1 MRDVLVVGAGI
12 GGLTAAI
19 ELASRG
25 LAVEVLE
32 ADAALGGKAGTV
44 VVDGVELDTGPTLL
58 NLPVVFDSL
67 FRLAGSSLERE
78 LVLRRPS
85 PSFRYLFPGG
95 ASLDVFVSRDETL
108 ASVERT
114 LGRPARDEL
123 AAFLAY
129 AARVWTAAAP
139 HFVYGEAPTFG
150 ALRRLGMRA
159 LLPQILHIDPG
170 RSMLSVIQRTVRTPE
185 LRAVLMRYATYHG
198 SDVRRA
204 PATLNCIAHVE
215 LTLGSFGV
223 EGGMAALVR
232 ALVRTGERLG
242 VRYRTGA
249 RVATIETRSNGDGA
263 WVHGVLLEDG
273 AFLEARSVVANAD
286 AAHVFGSLVLATRSR
301 PRARSSAPAMSA
313 WSALVRAA
321 RAPGRAAHTVVFPE
335 RWEAELADVFER
347 GAIPATPTLAVCAQ
361 EVASGRA
368 GWREDEPL
376 LVIASAPALREEP
389 RHPSDPVE
397 PEETSGLEALAAT
410 AFRELRARGLVAGDD
425 RIVWQRSPREL
436 ALRFPGTRG
445 ALYGGPSNDLLSAFR
460 RPANRVPGIRG
471 LYLASGS
478 AHPGG
483 GVPMAALSGSHA
495 ARALVEDVGAGA

>member
-1 MRDVLVVGAGI
+1 MRDVIVVGAGI

-32 ADAALGGKAGTV
+32 ADAQLGGKAGTV
-44 VVDGVELDTGPTLL
+44 VVDGVELDTGPMLL
-58 NLPVVFDSL
+58 RLPVVFDSL

-78 LVLRRPS
+78 LVLRRPR
-85 PSFRYLFPGG
+85 PSLRYLFPGG
-95 ASLDVFVSRDETL
+95 TSLDVFVSRDETL

-139 HFVYGEAPTFG
+139 HFVYGEAPSFG
-150 ALRRLGMRA
+150 AFRRLGMQA
-159 LLPQILHIDPG
+159 LPQMLRLDPG
-170 RSMLSVIQRTVRTPE
+170 RSMLSVIQRMVRSPE

-198 SDVRRA
+198 ADVRRA

-223 EGGMAALVR
+223 EGGMASLVR

-242 VRYRTGA
+242 VRFRTKTP
-249 RVATIETRSNGDGA
+249 VATIETRSNGDGA
-263 WVHGVLLEDG
+263 EVRGVLLEDG
-273 AFLEARSVVANAD
+273 SFLEARAVVANAD
-286 AAHVFGSLVLATRSR
+286 AAHVFGSLVLATRA
-301 PRARSSAPAMSA
+301 RARAASTAPVMSS
-313 WSALVRAA
+313 WSALVRAT
-321 RAPGRAAHTVVFPE
+321 RTPGRAAHTIVLPE
-335 RWEAELADVFER
+335 HHEAELADVFDR
-347 GAIPATPTLAVCAQ
+347 RAIPDAPTLYVCAQ

-368 GWREDEPL
+368 GWGEDEPL
-376 LVIASAPALREEP
+376 FVMASAPALREEP
-389 RHPSDPVE
+389 RHASDPVAS
-397 PEETSGLEALAAT
+397 EETSGLESLSAT
-410 AFRELRARGLVAGDD
+410 ALRELRAHGLVDGEA
-425 RIVWQRSPREL
+425 RLVWQRSPREL

-445 ALYGGPSNDLLSAFR
+445 ALYGAPSNDLLSAFR
-460 RPANRVPGIRG
+460 RPSNRVQGIRG

-495 ARALVEDVGAGA
+495 ARALVEDGLRAR